1 MQLSAQLLLTIGLIL
16 LVALFLSTIARRTI
30 LPRVTLLLLFGICI
44 GHSGLD
50 LIPDVFTDHFDVIAD
65 MTLLMIGFLLGGKLT
80 KRAVRESALSVLI
93 IAVTA
98 ALLTSLLVALG
109 LYLVGVYLPVAILL
123 GAIASATAPAAIFDV
138 VNEKHFHGR
147 FTRLL
152 LSIVALDDVVALILF
167 AMSIAFVKTI
177 NGNAGS
183 DSFLWLAIY
192 EIFGAALLGILV
204 GIPATYLT
212 GRVRKGQPI
221 LPEAVGLVFV
231 CGGLAIYLE
240 VSFLISSMVMGAVIA
255 NLAKHHD
262 YPFHAIEGIESLF
275 MIVFFV
281 LAGASLDLSAI
292 ADLGI
297 VGVTFIICRVLG
309 KYLGAFLGG
318 QASGA
323 SLQEKRWLG
332 LAMLTQAGVPVGMA
346 LVAANQFPE
355 YRQVLLS
362 IVISSTVI
370 FELVGP
376 VLTRIALQK
385 ASEKGRLG

>member
-1 MQLSAQLLLTIGLIL
+1 
-16 LVALFLSTIARRTI
+16 
-30 LPRVTLLLLFGICI
+30 
-44 GHSGLD
+44 
-50 LIPDVFTDHFDVIAD
+50 
-65 MTLLMIGFLLGGKLT
+65 
-80 KRAVRESALSVLI
+80 
-93 IAVTA
+93 
-98 ALLTSLLVALG
+98 
-109 LYLVGVYLPVAILL
+109 
-123 GAIASATAPAAIFDV
+123 
-138 VNEKHFHGR
+138 
-147 FTRLL
+147 
-152 LSIVALDDVVALILF
+152 
-167 AMSIAFVKTI
+167 
-177 NGNAGS
+177 
-183 DSFLWLAIY
+183 
-192 EIFGAALLGILV
+192 
-204 GIPATYLT
+204 
-212 GRVRKGQPI
+212 
-221 LPEAVGLVFV
+221 
-231 CGGLAIYLE
+231 
-240 VSFLISSMVMGAVIA
+240 
-255 NLAKHHD
+255 
-262 YPFHAIEGIESLF
+262 